1 MIPYLLYIFMTL
13 ILAIIFDKREDSRPK
28 RVWYRITCLF
38 LILLAGFRNGVG
50 GDTLSYMAE
59 YEDAWDSFGNLRE
72 FISDSLFRQGRMPL
86 WSMIFTTCR
95 YFLESFYVFQL
106 LHAILLNV
114 TFFYVFKKYSK
125 HIFLCA
131 LVYGLTG
138 YFFLFNTEVLR
149 ESLAIVCAIVAILYF
164 VKRNY
169 IGYVVLAICAILFH
183 ASAAILLVFPLMRFI
198 PIHYLTLAAGLVLSF
213 VIWFLSDTI
222 VSHLPS
228 SIVMGDSSLAQKVV
242 HYSDIKSNIFGFLE
256 YALEYICFPYFI
268 MYYAY
273 TREEDDTYKTE
284 QQQFIAFVLTIGVLS
299 AGINGFARIR
309 NYGAIFYIIALADF
323 IHLYVHQPKYLF
335 LTRSMVL
342 ACTIYFFSKFYLAYY
357 PYSDRY
363 HYEFYFP
370 YTSIVD
376 DEYQYEYR
384 YEMHT
389 ESTVI
394 NKDNSTRSH

>member
-1 MIPYLLYIFMTL
+1 M
-13 ILAIIFDKREDSRPK
+13 RE
-28 RVWYRITCLF
+28 
-38 LILLAGFRNGVG
+38 
-50 GDTLSYMAE
+50 
-59 YEDAWDSFGNLRE
+59 
-72 FISDSLFRQGRMPL
+72 
-86 WSMIFTTCR
+86 
-95 YFLESFYVFQL
+95 
-106 LHAILLNV
+106 
-114 TFFYVFKKYSK
+114 
-125 HIFLCA
+125 
-131 LVYGLTG
+131 
-138 YFFLFNTEVLR
+138 
-149 ESLAIVCAIVAILYF
+149 
-164 VKRNY
+164 
-169 IGYVVLAICAILFH
+169 
-183 ASAAILLVFPLMRFI
+183 
-198 PIHYLTLAAGLVLSF
+198 
-213 VIWFLSDTI
+213 
-222 VSHLPS
+222 
-228 SIVMGDSSLAQKVV
+228 
-242 HYSDIKSNIFGFLE
+242 GFLE
-256 YALEYICFPYFI
+256 YALEYICFPYFL